1 MFIHIGKNTVI
12 KSRDVIAIL
21 DSSTA
26 KSAAT
31 SEFLQIAKEEGF
43 VKSEEKEGKS
53 IIITEK
59 NIYFSPISSIT
70 LLKRANILFD
80 LNDYIV

>member
-43 VKSEEKEGKS
+43 LKSEEGKS

-70 LLKRANILFD
+70 LLKRANILLD